1 MMYRN
6 DPKTSTSDWIRLNFS
21 EVHGPAIAALC
32 GDDFEALERV
42 GRPEDFDMEEPEKPV
57 EPEMPDIDAEM
68 SAVEAFAINNTMVP
82 IMIAYD
88 KEMVVYRA
96 ELAAYEK
103 AKEEY
108 EEAVREFEEELN
120 GFPVAWNCM
129 WTPYEGK
136 LRPDQTSALLEA
148 GFIIYEVSAHTDVD
162 FGFDAVF
169 GVDGGGYDFYSD
181 HWRPLRALVS
191 RYAAQF
197 WLSRDHATV
206 EGSAQTIREHNE
218 LVDFLAQEE
227 RGGRE
232 SERFIKS
239 YSLPV
244 PPSTNP
250 LVEGL

>member
-32 GDDFEALERV
+32 NATEDVDALERV
-42 GRPEDFDMEEPEKPV
+42 GHPEDFDEEEPIEPV
-57 EPEMPDIDAEM
+57 EPDADDFTSLGSYEAEVKLKDAKAQYVIDMAE
-68 SAVEAFAINNTMVP
+68 
-82 IMIAYD
+82 YD
-88 KEMVVYRA
+88 A

-103 AKEEY
+103 AEKDH
-108 EEAVREFEEELN
+108 EEAVREFEEDLN
-120 GFPVAWNCM
+120 GWPVAWNCM

-136 LRPDQTSALLEA
+136 LRPDQASALLEA
-148 GFIIYEVSAHTDVD
+148 GFVVYEVASHTNID

-191 RYAAQF
+191 RKAAEF
-197 WLSRDHATV
+197 WLSREWVSDPA
-206 EGSAQTIREHNE
+206 ATIREHNE

-227 RGGRE
+227 RGGRDG
-232 SERFIKS
+232 ERFVKS
-239 YSLPV
+239 YSLPM